1 MQANV
6 NARREYA
13 QIKKQLKE
21 LGKGNARLTASSLF
35 LEQNISPQQRDYTF
49 PVLQSDNNPAPFPTE
64 IRLNINDEFIITE
77 LGLYL
82 VGTLLTPGTPPI
94 QTNVLLTYAPSEI
107 GGAGTNNHIL
117 NRLWQGKLK
126 IDVNN
131 VTYVENWDL
140 QRHHVIPRTQFQDTS
155 AGIPAS
161 LFPSI
166 NTETDGIVQMVPMIT
181 LSGAKKNNIT
191 INLPQPLDVPTASTW
206 TNQDGLTHTLTFGRI
221 ALLMRGWLA
230 QNASKFQGVGAPK

>member
-35 LEQNISPQQRDYTF
+35 LEQNISAQQRDYTF

-77 LGLYL
+77 LGVYL
-82 VGTLLTPGTPPI
+82 VATVETTGGPASNI
-94 QTNVLLTYAPSEI
+94 LLTYAPSEI
-107 GGAGTNNHIL
+107 GGAGTNNYIL

-161 LFPSI
+161 LFPNI

-191 INLPQPLDVPTASTW
+191 INLPQPLDVPSFSTW
-206 TNQDGLTHTLTFGRI
+206 TNQDGLALRITFNRI